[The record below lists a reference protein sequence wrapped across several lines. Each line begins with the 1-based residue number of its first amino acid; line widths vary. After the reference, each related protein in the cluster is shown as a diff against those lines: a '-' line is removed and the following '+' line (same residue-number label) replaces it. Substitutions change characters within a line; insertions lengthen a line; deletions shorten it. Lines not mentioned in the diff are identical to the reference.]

1 MPNRRS
7 TTTSHSKLHQCMKVI
22 SSRGNL
28 VRTNIIHSTAYVTYG
43 LNHDCEGSRM
53 SCCLSWLTHTWRVCK
68 SLAAC
73 EETVRITEQINSY
86 DRRLVE
92 NHDPWINAISM
103 RSFTLY
109 SITTA
114 NAWLAADWQWQ
125 LCLEFADEIL
135 IVNGLKRRLL
145 DQEASFF

>member
-1 MPNRRS
+1 MFMPNWRT
-7 TTTSHSKLHQCMKVI
+7 TTTSHSKLRQCMKVI
-22 SSRGNL
+22 RSSGNL
-28 VRTNIIHSTAYVTYG
+28 ARTNIYTVRHMSHTNWMTTARGHGWAAICPG
-43 LNHDCEGSRM
+43 L
-53 SCCLSWLTHTWRVCK
+53 HTLEE

-73 EETVRITEQINSY
+73 KETVRITEQINSY

-114 NAWLAADWQWQ
+114 NAWLAADWR
-125 LCLEFADEIL
+125 LCSEFADEIL
-135 IVNGLKRRLL
+135 IVIGLKRWLL